1 MDPYININ
9 EIEKF
14 LKNIIKIKNKEKI
27 DYILQQTDY
36 IEDIFFKNRKE
47 IRKILTKKQNEKI
60 DTFECLIIEFQ
71 KLMFLKEKN
80 IYNKYFFNYLIK
92 KYYNIDYEYALI
104 ILLKNKKF
112 FYEKIHSIGDI
123 NSANIYSREIINLIF
138 EKKANGFILIH
149 NHPSGDYTPSKSDI
163 AITNNLFTISSYLS
177 LNFFDS
183 LIIGKTNVYSILQK
197 KVLDIYYD

>member
-9 EIEKF
+9 DIEKF

-71 KLMFLKEKN
+71 KSMFLKEKN

-112 FYEKIHSIGDI
+112 FYEKIHSVGDI
-123 NSANIYSREIINLIF
+123 DSANIYSRKIINLIF

-149 NHPSGDYTPSKSDI
+149 NHPSGDYSPSKQDI
-163 AITNNLFTISSYLS
+163 DITDNLGTISSYLGLS
-177 LNFFDS
+177 FFDS
-183 LIIGKTNVYSILQK
+183 LIVGKTNVYSILQK
-197 KVLDIYYD
+197 KILDIYYD

>member
-9 EIEKF
+9 DIEKF

-27 DYILQQTDY
+27 DYILKKTDY

-112 FYEKIHSIGDI
+112 FYEKIHSIGDV
-123 NSANIYSREIINLIF
+123 NSASIYSREIINLIF
-138 EKKANGFILIH
+138 EKK
-149 NHPSGDYTPSKSDI
+149 SKWFYI
-163 AITNNLFTISSYLS
+163 NTQSS
-177 LNFFDS
+177 
-183 LIIGKTNVYSILQK
+183 KW
-197 KVLDIYYD
+197 